1 MSLRR
6 ALKSIIEWKNVSI
19 LYDSSL
25 IKLLNDYDAFAEYP
39 SSENVLSTMIKQGII
54 SSSLLNLMKLCKA
67 DIYVSLVRVRPI
79 SAKRSA

>member
-19 LYDSSL
+19 LYDYSL

-39 SSENVLSTMIKQGII
+39 SSENVLSTTIKQGILIDSTNYI
-54 SSSLLNLMKLCKA
+54 SSIDNPL
-67 DIYVSLVRVRPI
+67 
-79 SAKRSA
+79 

>member
-39 SSENVLSTMIKQGII
+39 SSENVSFHAQC
-54 SSSLLNLMKLCKA
+54 LLNHKH
-67 DIYVSLVRVRPI
+67 YG
-79 SAKRSA
+79 

>member
-25 IKLLNDYDAFAEYP
+25 IKF
-39 SSENVLSTMIKQGII
+39 IG
-54 SSSLLNLMKLCKA
+54 
-67 DIYVSLVRVRPI
+67 VRLKF
-79 SAKRSA
+79 KRVKK